1 MIWLLN
7 RPISRRWSCVGLLLG
22 CLVAEAAL
30 GSYSLTAA
38 YEKHKGDYPCI
49 VPVTLQPGAD
59 VRHWPAQIYAMPDG
73 EPLHMDVFAPEDA
86 GSYSGVLLV
95 HGGGW
100 QSGTRALLAPLAQA
114 LAARGHVAATMDY
127 RLSGRAPF
135 PAPVHDVYA
144 ALAYLRA
151 HAVTY
156 GLDGQRLA
164 LAGAS
169 AGGQLAALAGLAV
182 SESELNPA
190 QVAAPAAIINI
201 DGLWDFTDPLALAY
215 ENDPARAQTAAGLY
229 LGGRFERQSARW
241 QQASPLTHLH
251 ANAPP
256 ILVFTGNAPRFSAGV
271 ARLQV
276 QAVRLQ
282 LSVTRESVA
291 GPHSFWLFEPWF
303 SPMVVRIHLF
313 LSQQVPPLPAKTL
326 SEN

>member
-1 MIWLLN
+1 LLK
-7 RPISRRWSCVGLLLG
+7 RPINRRRVGVGLLLG
-22 CLVAEAAL
+22 CLMAEAAL
-30 GSYSLTAA
+30 GSYSLSTAF
-38 YEKHKGDYPCI
+38 EKHRADYPFI
-49 VPVTLQPGAD
+49 VPVTLQARSEL
-59 VRHWPAQIYAMPDG
+59 RHWPAQIYASPDG

-114 LAARGHVAATMDY
+114 LAARGHVTATMDY
-127 RLSGRAPF
+127 RLSARAPF
-135 PAPVHDVYA
+135 PAQVHDVYA

-201 DGLWDFTDPLALAY
+201 DGLWDFTDPLALPY
-215 ENDPARAQTAAGLY
+215 ENDPSRARTAAGLY
-229 LGGRFERQSARW
+229 LGGRFEQQSARW

-256 ILVFTGNAPRFSAGV
+256 ILVFTGSAPRFSAGV
-271 ARLQV
+271 ARLQA
-276 QAVRLQ
+276 QALRIQ

-303 SPMVVRIHLF
+303 SPMVQCIEQF
-313 LSQQVPPLPAKTL
+313 LSQQVSPLPAKTF